1 MTLSEMVMQS
11 VGRGLELVAVA
22 DGRNVGGDGRA
33 GGASF
38 SMILADFIQTF
49 CMWLVNA
56 PDRTAQ
62 SMVT

>member
-1 MTLSEMVMQS
+1 MKWSEMVMQS

-33 GGASF
+33 GGPSF
-38 SMILADFIQTF
+38 SMVLADFVQPF
-49 CMWLVNA
+49 CTPLVNA
-56 PDRTAQ
+56 LDQTVQ